1 MSCEK
6 ATNVS
11 HVRDVVDIDRC
22 NLMGGLM
29 AASHET
35 TGYTD
40 NQSRG
45 NLSHFSPDTQNPNN
59 SLSLPASGSILKRK
73 KIVSRTIG

>member
-29 AASHET
+29 TASHET

-59 SLSLPASGSILKRK
+59 SLSLPASGSIL
-73 KIVSRTIG
+73 